1 MDQEMKRLRFSGN
14 ENITRIA
21 KVEVPNVEE
30 LNTSVEDIITCFLNF
45 WQTSPAFQWTIVVQ
59 KL

>member
-1 MDQEMKRLRFSGN
+1 MDQEMKRLRFIGN

-21 KVEVPNVEE
+21 KVEIPNVEE

-45 WQTSPAFQWTIVVQ
+45 
-59 KL
+59 